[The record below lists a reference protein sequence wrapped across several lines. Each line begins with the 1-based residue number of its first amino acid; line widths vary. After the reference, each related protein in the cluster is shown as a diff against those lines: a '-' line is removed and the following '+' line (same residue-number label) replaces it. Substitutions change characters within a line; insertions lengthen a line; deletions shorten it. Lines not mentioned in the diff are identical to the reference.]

1 MRRRCR
7 TWGGAAALVVAVLVV
22 MWALGERLAAHAIVD
37 APNAGLPVPEPMTG
51 ELRVET
57 GPPEASI
64 AYEVDGAQEPRAT
77 VLVLHGIRDSRASM
91 VGWASLLGMAGMRAV
106 LVDLRGHGRSTGAS
120 LSYGVFDA
128 KDMARVLD
136 DLEARGLK
144 VGHVGALGVSYGAA
158 TAIEWA
164 GVDSRVERVVAIAP
178 FASLAEVVPGYAPV
192 PLPDL
197 FVRRAIA
204 LAGTMG
210 GYDPALASPRDAIT
224 HTSAPVL
231 LFHGQ
236 EDDRIP
242 YWHSREIAAAAP
254 EHAEVVLVDNANH
267 DTVQDDPDLRRRA
280 VAWLRALAPD
290 AP

>member
-1 MRRRCR
+1 
-7 TWGGAAALVVAVLVV
+7 
-22 MWALGERLAAHAIVD
+22 
-37 APNAGLPVPEPMTG
+37 
-51 ELRVET
+51 
-57 GPPEASI
+57 
-64 AYEVDGAQEPRAT
+64 

-91 VGWASLLGMAGMRAV
+91 LGWASLLGGAGFRAV
-106 LVDLRGHGRSTGAS
+106 LVDLRGHGRSTGAT

-128 KDMARVLD
+128 RDLTRVLD
-136 DLEARGLK
+136 DLEARGLR

-164 GVDSRVERVVAIAP
+164 GADPRVERVVAIAP

-192 PLPDL
+192 SLPEL
-197 FVRRAIA
+197 FVRRSIA

-224 HTSAPVL
+224 HTRAPVL
-231 LFHGQ
+231 LFHGVQ
-236 EDDRIP
+236 DDRIP

-254 EHAEVVLVDNANH
+254 DHAEVVLVDGANH
-267 DTVQDDPDLRRRA
+267 DTVGEDPDLRRRA
-280 VAWLRALAPD
+280 VSWLRALTPD